1 MSEKKY
7 EFIEPARIPKSKR
20 VGIYDKII
28 NEFLE
33 SKLDSVKVTYE
44 KNPKTLSFGLRN
56 TIKTRELKNMVKVRK
71 VGDSVYLI
79 RIK

>member
-1 MSEKKY
+1 
-7 EFIEPARIPKSKR
+7 
-20 VGIYDKII
+20 VGIHEKII

-33 SKLDSVKVTYE
+33 SNLDSAKVTYE

-56 TIKTRELKNMVKVRK
+56 TIKTRELKNKVKVRK
-71 VGDSVYLI
+71 FGDSVYLV